1 MTSWYSKCATAQR
14 AVKPWIV
21 RFFVLAMIVSI
32 LLETIPS
39 FLTVFNPVKKPVN
52 RILQH
57 LGLAQG
63 DWPLFAPNPVLNN
76 GTVEADILDDKQ
88 QHFRWRSPDWST
100 QSVSEK
106 FFMFRQMNYFQRL
119 PRNHLACQDFADY
132 LLQAI
137 PSKETVTPALQFAP
151 IPTDDSQSV
160 TLPLRQVNLYHA
172 RLQMEL
178 LDDEVLPS
186 YADTIWSCQINF
198 LVQRNAKAVS
208 K

>member
-1 MTSWYSKCATAQR
+1 MITKR
-14 AVKPWIV
+14 AVKLWFI
-21 RFFVLAMIVSI
+21 RLFVLVMFLSI
-32 LLETIPS
+32 FLETIPS
-39 FLTVFNPVKKPVN
+39 FITAFDPVKKPLN
-52 RILQH
+52 RVLQH

-76 GTVEADILDDKQ
+76 GTVEADILDDNE

-106 FFMFRQMNYFQRL
+106 FLMFRQMNYFQRL
-119 PRNHLACQDFADY
+119 PRNHLACEDFADY

-137 PSKETVTPALQFAP
+137 PSKESVTPALQFDP
-151 IPTDDSQSV
+151 MLTDNSQSV

-172 RLQMEL
+172 RLYMEL
-178 LDDEVLPS
+178 RDDEMLPS
-186 YADTIWSCQINF
+186 YEDTIWSCQINF